1 MINRWI
7 WRFYMLPMETIRKYE
22 FDQLDKSLKVVNYLI
37 STASPTDLTTFRDGG
52 TGWTVL
58 EVLCHLRD
66 FEAVFF
72 ERARLTIEQEYPDL
86 PFPDPP
92 LLAIERRYN
101 EQDVRTV
108 FGEWAATRA
117 DHLDYLAGLAE
128 EDWERAGNHP
138 TRGRFTLHD
147 GLLLAAW
154 HDMNHTEQMV
164 KILTGK
170 QIG

>member
-1 MINRWI
+1 
-7 WRFYMLPMETIRKYE
+7 MLKLEMFRKYAL
-22 FDQLDKSLKVVNYLI
+22 DQLDKSPKVVDYLLS
-37 STASPTDLTTFRDGG
+37 STSPADLTTYRDGG

-72 ERARLTIEQEYPDL
+72 ERARLTVEQEYPDL
-86 PFPDPP
+86 PYPDPEQ
-92 LLAIERRYN
+92 LASERRYN
-101 EQDVRTV
+101 EQDVRIV
-108 FGEWAATRA
+108 FGEWAALRA
-117 DHLDYLAGLAE
+117 DHLDYLGRLAVA
-128 EDWERAGNHP
+128 DWERAGNHP

-154 HDMNHTEQMV
+154 HDVNHTEQMV

-170 QIG
+170 QTG

>member
-1 MINRWI
+1 MQQ
-7 WRFYMLPMETIRKYE
+7 MLPMETIRKYE
-22 FDQLDKSLKVVNYLI
+22 FDQLNKSLKVVEHIL
-37 STASPTDLTTFRDGG
+37 STASPADLTTYRDGG
-52 TGWTVL
+52 SGWTVL

-72 ERARLTIEQEYPDL
+72 ERARLIVEQDYPDL

-92 LLAIERRYN
+92 QLARERRYN

-108 FGEWAATRA
+108 FEEWTATRV
-117 DHLDYLAGLAE
+117 DHLAYLEGLAE

-138 TRGRFTLHD
+138 VRGRYTLHD

-154 HDMNHTEQMV
+154 HDVNHMEQMV
-164 KILTGK
+164 KILAGK
-170 QIG
+170 QTG